1 MVFVRQNELIF
12 HHQIADKV
20 ERYNI
25 PDSLILNFDQI
36 TDKALSQYK
45 DSNIE
50 VVFVSANM
58 TGLLQPLDLTV
69 NGYAKK
75 YYKSKFNH

>member
-25 PDSLILNFDQI
+25 PDSLILNFDQ
-36 TDKALSQYK
+36 TPSKYVPVASTTL
-45 DSNIE
+45 
-50 VVFVSANM
+50 
-58 TGLLQPLDLTV
+58 
-69 NGYAKK
+69 AKFETSL
-75 YYKSKFNH
+75 YQGI